1 MKRYDGKLIA
11 LSLLL
16 AKCVTKCICGENSN
30 VCMKNSL
37 IAEEL

>member
-11 LSLLL
+11 LSLPL
-16 AKCVTKCICGENSN
+16 AKYVTKCICGENRN